1 MTCHDQCCSYSLLRL
16 RSHRAATATAAA
28 GKMPSAAAGKT
39 PSAAGRRTRRGALA
53 VWTTTSAVAAA
64 LLTLQLTAAASTG
77 ARDGDPM
84 AAVASDASPAVAVTA
99 AAAAPLEPA
108 AAESKKVTGGKTAA
122 MDGYL
127 LTGSNKG
134 DKGYNTDDVY
144 GDKDADSYG
153 FGTQVSYGNRA
164 GDGGNGAYHHST
176 AYDDNG
182 RSNPKFSAWHFED
195 KDGRPTKRY
204 VFDSHKN
211 KKNKPALEAEASEY
225 DSVEAYDDGDDGS
238 HAGYEVD
245 DAEPEYG
252 NLYDSA
258 DAYNDADT
266 YY

>member
-1 MTCHDQCCSYSLLRL
+1 MTCHDQCCPDSLRISRTSRTSRVGRTSRISRL
-16 RSHRAATATAAA
+16 SRS
-28 GKMPSAAAGKT
+28 
-39 PSAAGRRTRRGALA
+39 RRGADGA
-53 VWTTTSAVAAA
+53 WTAAVAAA
-64 LLTLQLTAAASTG
+64 LLTLQLAAAASTG
-77 ARDGDPM
+77 ARDGGGGDPM
-84 AAVASDASPAVAVTA
+84 
-99 AAAAPLEPA
+99 A
-108 AAESKKVTGGKTAA
+108 AAESKKLTAGKASA
-122 MDGYL
+122 VDGYV

-134 DKGYNTDDVY
+134 DKGYNEDDAF
-144 GDKDADSYG
+144 GDKDSDSYG

-182 RSNPKFSAWHFED
+182 RSNPKYSAWHFED

-211 KKNKPALEAEASEY
+211 AKKNRDPLAVEAEASEY

-252 NLYDSA
+252 GLYDSA